1 MNYIDIY
8 NFWFNNQKY
17 WIPISDKDKDYIDN
31 IIYKDYY
38 NKKIENINDNKS
50 FIGYI
55 IYNDQFIKHFQRIN
69 NSITDNYILNQRQ
82 ELINFIKE
90 NNILDDLLNIKDV
103 ELIFILMPF
112 KHIFNYEFVL
122 ETIIK
127 WCDINNKKISDTQLS
142 KFFND
147 TCNKYYNNYN
157 YKISNDISELK
168 FSINDRISVCDY
180 YPTNININNININ
193 KELKLLENT
202 INKNVI
208 VVSLSGGVDSMLS
221 LYLLNL
227 LKNKFNFELLAC
239 HIIYGNRIESNIE
252 YDVVKEFCF
261 SLDIKL
267 HSFRIKYLKRN
278 NVEREFY
285 EEITRKIRFNFYK
298 SFGDCNVYLG
308 HIKDDVIENIWT
320 NISKNQHI
328 FDLKKMS
335 INSII
340 EGVNIIRPFLTVDKN
355 KILDIAHN
363 YCIPYLK
370 NTTPEWSNRG
380 KFRNRFYNETIKQFG
395 SNVDNKIIELSDTLF
410 NVGRI
415 LDNIIFKP
423 IINSFDNNIINIT
436 QAIKAELDYNN
447 WLYLITEICHNKLMI
462 KKPSTNSIKQ
472 FVDRLNKNNL
482 KCVPFKNAVVVN
494 QESKAFSIHTVP
506 FLKCHLKKNLQII
519 IYIKNNN
526 YFMEFIY

>member
-1 MNYIDIY
+1 MNYINIY

-17 WIPISDKDKDYIDN
+17 WIPISDKDKHYIDN
-31 IIYKDYY
+31 IIYKNYY
-38 NKKIENINDNKS
+38 NIKIENVNDKKS
-50 FIGYI
+50 LIGYI
-55 IYNDQFIKHFQRIN
+55 IYNDQFIKHFQRID
-69 NSITDNYILNQRQ
+69 NSITDNFILNQRQ
-82 ELINFIKE
+82 HLINFIKE

-112 KHIFNYEFVL
+112 KHVFNYEFVL
-122 ETIIK
+122 EIIIK
-127 WCDINNKKISDTQLS
+127 FCEINNKKISDTQLS

-157 YKISNDISELK
+157 YNISNDIFELN
-168 FSINDRISVCDY
+168 FSIYDRISVCDY
-180 YPTNININNININ
+180 YPTNNIINNININ
-193 KELKLLENT
+193 EELKLLENT
-202 INKNVI
+202 INKNII
-208 VVSLSGGVDSMLS
+208 VVSLSGGVDSMVTLF
-221 LYLLNL
+221 LLNL
-227 LKNKFNFELLAC
+227 LKNKFNINFELCAC

-252 YDVVKEFCF
+252 YDVIKEYCF
-261 SLDIKL
+261 LLNIKL
-267 HSFRIKYLKRN
+267 YSFRIKYLKRN

-335 INSII
+335 ISSNI

-355 KILDIAHN
+355 KILNIAHN

-380 KFRNRFYNETIKQFG
+380 KFRNRFYKESIEQFG
-395 SNVDNKIIELSDTLF
+395 PSVDNKIIELSDTLF

-423 IINSFDNNIINIT
+423 IINSFDNNIIDIT
-436 QAIKAELDYNN
+436 PAIKAELDYNN

-462 KKPSTNSIKQ
+462 TKPSINSIKQ
-472 FVDRLNKNNL
+472 FIDRLNKNDFP
-482 KCVPFKNAVVVN
+482 KKF
-494 QESKAFSIHTVP
+494 Q
-506 FLKCHLKKNLQII
+506 LKKNLQTI
-519 IYIKNNN
+519 IYIINNN
-526 YFMEFIY
+526 YFMKFIIL